1 MSQYI
6 PFTEEEKL
14 RAGSADIAE
23 LLREQGEEVRRIG
36 RELVWIK
43 DSEKISIRGNLW
55 YNQYQREGGNSI
67 DFARKFLNLSY
78 PDAVKLLLGGSRES
92 VALPQSSDSN
102 RPRSIAQKK
111 QAQKPFTPP
120 KKHHDMKRV
129 FSYLIKTRGI
139 DPDIVL
145 GFARMGL
152 IYEEAGYH
160 NAVFCGKD
168 ENGVIRHANKRGTL
182 RNSTFKGNQA
192 GSLPQYSFHYSGSSN
207 TIYFFEAPLDM
218 LSYISLQKENWR
230 MHSYAA
236 ACSVSDQV
244 LLHQLQMHPNLKKCV
259 LCLDNDLAGY
269 RAGERICEK
278 LLEKGYEVEV
288 DYPRKKDWNEELLH
302 RQEQE
307 KERALCP
314 AMSY

>member
-1 MSQYI
+1 MSEYI

-23 LLREQGEEVRRIG
+23 LLREQGEEVRRMG
-36 RELVWIK
+36 RELVWMK

-78 PDAVKLLLGGSRES
+78 PDAVKLLLGERRES
-92 VALPQSSDSN
+92 AAQSPSSGGN
-102 RPRSIAQKK
+102 VGSAAQKK
-111 QAQKPFTPP
+111 QVQKPFTPP

-145 GFARMGL
+145 SFARMGL
-152 IYEEAGYH
+152 LYEEAGYH

-168 ENGVIRHANKRGTL
+168 ENGVMRHANKRGTL

-230 MHSYAA
+230 VHSYAA

-244 LLHQLQMHPNLKKCV
+244 LLHQLQLHPNLKKCV

-278 LLEKGYEVEV
+278 LLQAGYEVEV

-302 RQEQE
+302 QKEQE
-307 KERALCP
+307 KERAICP

>member
-23 LLREQGEEVRRIG
+23 LLRGQGEEVRRSG
-36 RELVWIK
+36 KELVWIR
-43 DSEKISIRGNLW
+43 DGEKISIRGNLW
-55 YNQYQREGGNSI
+55 FNQYRREGGNSI

-92 VALPQSSDSN
+92 VALPRSSDSN

-111 QAQKPFTPP
+111 QEEKAFTPP

-129 FSYLIKTRGI
+129 FSYLIKARGI

-145 GFARMGL
+145 SFARMGL

-168 ENGVIRHANKRGTL
+168 ENGVMRHANKRGTL

-192 GSLPQYSFHYSGSSN
+192 GSLPQYSFHYSGSSD

-230 MHSYAA
+230 VHSYAA

-244 LLHQLQMHPNLKKCV
+244 LLHQLKEHPNLKKCV

-307 KERALCP
+307 KESALCP

>member
-23 LLREQGEEVRRIG
+23 FLRGQGEEVRRSG
-36 RELVWIK
+36 KELVWMK

-78 PDAVKLLLGGSRES
+78 PDAVKLLLGERRES
-92 VALPQSSDSN
+92 AAQSPSSGGN
-102 RPRSIAQKK
+102 VGSAAQKK
-111 QAQKPFTPP
+111 QVQKPFTPP

-145 GFARMGL
+145 SFARMGL
-152 IYEEAGYH
+152 LYEEAGYH

-168 ENGVIRHANKRGTL
+168 ENGVMRHANKRGTL

-192 GSLPQYSFHYSGSSN
+192 GSLPQYSFHYSGSSD

-230 MHSYAA
+230 VHSYAA

-244 LLHQLQMHPNLKKCV
+244 LFYQLKLHANLKKCV

>member
-1 MSQYI
+1 
-6 PFTEEEKL
+6 
-14 RAGSADIAE
+14 
-23 LLREQGEEVRRIG
+23 
-36 RELVWIK
+36 
-43 DSEKISIRGNLW
+43 
-55 YNQYQREGGNSI
+55 
-67 DFARKFLNLSY
+67 
-78 PDAVKLLLGGSRES
+78 
-92 VALPQSSDSN
+92 
-102 RPRSIAQKK
+102 
-111 QAQKPFTPP
+111 
-120 KKHHDMKRV
+120 MKRV

-145 GFARMGL
+145 SFARMGL
-152 IYEEAGYH
+152 LYEEAGYH

-168 ENGVIRHANKRGTL
+168 ENGVMRHANKRGTL

-192 GSLPQYSFHYSGSSN
+192 GSLPQYSFHYSGSSD

-230 MHSYAA
+230 AHSYAA

-244 LLHQLQMHPNLKKCV
+244 LFYQLKLHANLKKCV

-288 DYPRKKDWNEELLH
+288 DYPRKKDWNEELLQ

-314 AMSY
+314 AMRY

>member
-23 LLREQGEEVRRIG
+23 LLREQGEEVRRSG
-36 RELVWIK
+36 KELVWMK

-78 PDAVKLLLGGSRES
+78 PDAVKLLLGERRES
-92 VALPQSSDSN
+92 AAQSPSSGGN
-102 RPRSIAQKK
+102 VGSAAQKK
-111 QAQKPFTPP
+111 QVQKPFTPP

-145 GFARMGL
+145 SFARMGL
-152 IYEEAGYH
+152 LYEEAGYH

-168 ENGVIRHANKRGTL
+168 ENGVMRHANKRGTL

-192 GSLPQYSFHYSGSSN
+192 GSLPQYSFHYSGSSD

-230 MHSYAA
+230 AHSYAA

-244 LLHQLQMHPNLKKCV
+244 LFYQLNLHENLKKCV

-278 LLEKGYEVEV
+278 LLQAGYEVEV
-288 DYPRKKDWNEELLH
+288 DYPRKKDWNEELLQ

-307 KERALCP
+307 KEREICP

>member
-6 PFTEEEKL
+6 RFTEEEKL

-23 LLREQGEEVRRIG
+23 FLRGQGEEVRRSG
-36 RELVWIK
+36 KELVWMK

-55 YNQYQREGGNSI
+55 YNQYRREGGNSI

-78 PDAVKLLLGGSRES
+78 PDAVKLLLGERRES
-92 VALPQSSDSN
+92 AAQSPSSGGN
-102 RPRSIAQKK
+102 VGSAAQKK
-111 QAQKPFTPP
+111 QVQKPFTPP

-145 GFARMGL
+145 SFARMGL
-152 IYEEAGYH
+152 LYEEAGYH

-168 ENGVIRHANKRGTL
+168 ENGVMRHANKRGTL

-192 GSLPQYSFHYSGSSN
+192 GSLPQYSFHYSGSSD

-230 MHSYAA
+230 AHSYAA

-244 LLHQLQMHPNLKKCV
+244 LLHQLKLHANLKKCV

-278 LLEKGYEVEV
+278 LLQAGYEVEV

-302 RQEQE
+302 QKEQE
-307 KERALCP
+307 KENAICP

>member
-1 MSQYI
+1 
-6 PFTEEEKL
+6 
-14 RAGSADIAE
+14 
-23 LLREQGEEVRRIG
+23 
-36 RELVWIK
+36 
-43 DSEKISIRGNLW
+43 
-55 YNQYQREGGNSI
+55 
-67 DFARKFLNLSY
+67 
-78 PDAVKLLLGGSRES
+78 
-92 VALPQSSDSN
+92 
-102 RPRSIAQKK
+102 
-111 QAQKPFTPP
+111 
-120 KKHHDMKRV
+120 MKRV

-145 GFARMGL
+145 SFARMGL
-152 IYEEAGYH
+152 LYEEAGYH

-168 ENGVIRHANKRGTL
+168 ENGVMRHANKRGTL
-182 RNSTFKGNQA
+182 RNSSFKGNQA
-192 GSLPQYSFHYSGSSN
+192 GSLPQYSFHYSGLSD

-230 MHSYAA
+230 AHSYAA

-244 LLHQLQMHPNLKKCV
+244 LLHQLKLHANLKKCV

-278 LLEKGYEVEV
+278 LLENGYEVEV
-288 DYPRKKDWNEELLH
+288 DYPRKKDWNEELLQ

-307 KERALCP
+307 KENAICP

>member
-1 MSQYI
+1 MSEYI

-23 LLREQGEEVRRIG
+23 LLREQGEEVRRMG
-36 RELVWIK
+36 RELVWMK
-43 DSEKISIRGNLW
+43 DGEKISIRGNLW

-78 PDAVKLLLGGSRES
+78 PDAVKLLLGERRES
-92 VALPQSSDSN
+92 AAQSPSSGGN
-102 RPRSIAQKK
+102 VGSAAQKK
-111 QAQKPFTPP
+111 QVQKPFTPP

-145 GFARMGL
+145 SFARMGL
-152 IYEEAGYH
+152 LYEEAGYH

-168 ENGVIRHANKRGTL
+168 ENGVMRHANKRGTL

-192 GSLPQYSFHYSGSSN
+192 GSLPQYSFHYSGTSD

-230 MHSYAA
+230 VHSYAA

-244 LLHQLQMHPNLKKCV
+244 LFYQLKLHANLKKCV

-288 DYPRKKDWNEELLH
+288 DYPRKKDWNEELLQ

-314 AMSY
+314 AMRY

>member
-1 MSQYI
+1 
-6 PFTEEEKL
+6 
-14 RAGSADIAE
+14 
-23 LLREQGEEVRRIG
+23 
-36 RELVWIK
+36 
-43 DSEKISIRGNLW
+43 
-55 YNQYQREGGNSI
+55 
-67 DFARKFLNLSY
+67 
-78 PDAVKLLLGGSRES
+78 
-92 VALPQSSDSN
+92 
-102 RPRSIAQKK
+102 
-111 QAQKPFTPP
+111 
-120 KKHHDMKRV
+120 MKRV

-145 GFARMGL
+145 SFARMGL

-160 NAVFCGKD
+160 NAVFCGRD
-168 ENGVIRHANKRGTL
+168 ENGVMRHANKRGTL

-192 GSLPQYSFHYSGSSN
+192 GSLPQYSFHYSGTSD

-230 MHSYAA
+230 VHPYAA

-244 LLHQLQMHPNLKKCV
+244 LFHQLKLHSNLKKCV

-307 KERALCP
+307 QESALCP

>member
-23 LLREQGEEVRRIG
+23 LLRDRGEEVRRSG
-36 RELVWIK
+36 KELVWIR
-43 DSEKISIRGNLW
+43 DGEKISIRGNLW
-55 YNQYQREGGNSI
+55 FNQYRREGGNSI
-67 DFARKFLNLSY
+67 DFARKFLNLGY
-78 PDAVKLLLGGSRES
+78 PDAVKLLLGERRES
-92 VALPQSSDSN
+92 AAQSPSSGGN
-102 RPRSIAQKK
+102 VGSTTQKK

-145 GFARMGL
+145 SFARMGL

-168 ENGVIRHANKRGTL
+168 ENGVMRHANKRGTL

-192 GSLPQYSFHYSGSSN
+192 GSLPQYSFHYSGSSD
-207 TIYFFEAPLDM
+207 TIYFFEAPIDM

-230 MHSYAA
+230 VHSYAA

-244 LLHQLQMHPNLKKCV
+244 LLHQLKLHANLKKCV

-278 LLEKGYEVEV
+278 LLENGYEVEV
-288 DYPRKKDWNEELLH
+288 DYPRKKDWNEELLQ

-307 KERALCP
+307 KECALCP
-314 AMSY
+314 AMRY

>member
-23 LLREQGEEVRRIG
+23 FLRDRGEEVRRSG
-36 RELVWIK
+36 KELVWMK

-92 VALPQSSDSN
+92 AAQSPSSGGN
-102 RPRSIAQKK
+102 VGSTAQKK
-111 QAQKPFTPP
+111 QVQKPFTPP

-145 GFARMGL
+145 SFARMGL

-160 NAVFCGKD
+160 NAVFCGED
-168 ENGVIRHANKRGTL
+168 ENGVMRHANKRGTL

-192 GSLPQYSFHYSGSSN
+192 GSLPQYSFHYSGLSD

-230 MHSYAA
+230 VHSYAA

-244 LLHQLQMHPNLKKCV
+244 LLHQLKEHPNLKKCV

-278 LLEKGYEVEV
+278 LLKKGYEVEV

-307 KERALCP
+307 KESALCP

>member
-23 LLREQGEEVRRIG
+23 LLRDRGEEVRRSG
-36 RELVWIK
+36 KELVWMK
-43 DSEKISIRGNLW
+43 DSEKISIRWNLW
-55 YNQYQREGGNSI
+55 YNQYRREGGNSI

-78 PDAVKLLLGGSRES
+78 PDAVKLLLGERRES
-92 VALPQSSDSN
+92 AAQSPSSGGN
-102 RPRSIAQKK
+102 VGSAAQKK
-111 QAQKPFTPP
+111 QVQKPFTPP

-145 GFARMGL
+145 SFARMGL
-152 IYEEAGYH
+152 LYEEAGYH

-168 ENGVIRHANKRGTL
+168 ENGVMRHANKRGTL

-192 GSLPQYSFHYSGSSN
+192 GSLPQYSFHYSGLSD

-230 MHSYAA
+230 AHSYAA

-244 LLHQLQMHPNLKKCV
+244 LFYQLKLHENLKKCV

-302 RQEQE
+302 QKEQE
-307 KERALCP
+307 KESALCP

>member
-14 RAGSADIAE
+14 RAGSADLAE
-23 LLREQGEEVRRIG
+23 FLREQGEEVRRSG
-36 RELVWIK
+36 KELVWMK
-43 DSEKISIRGNLW
+43 DGEKISIRGNLW

-78 PDAVKLLLGGSRES
+78 PDAVKLLLGGSRER
-92 VALPQSSDSN
+92 AARPRSSDSN
-102 RPRSIAQKK
+102 RPRSPAQKK
-111 QAQKPFTPP
+111 REQKAFTPP
-120 KKHHDMKRV
+120 KKHHDMKCV

-145 GFARMGL
+145 SFARMGL

-168 ENGVIRHANKRGTL
+168 ENGVMRHANKRGTL

-192 GSLPQYSFHYSGSSN
+192 GSLPQYSFHYSGTSD

-230 MHSYAA
+230 AHSYAA

-244 LLHQLQMHPNLKKCV
+244 LLHQLKLHPNLKKCV

-288 DYPRKKDWNEELLH
+288 DYPTKKDWNEELRHL
-302 RQEQE
+302 QEQE
-307 KERALCP
+307 KERALCQ

>member
-1 MSQYI
+1 
-6 PFTEEEKL
+6 
-14 RAGSADIAE
+14 
-23 LLREQGEEVRRIG
+23 
-36 RELVWIK
+36 
-43 DSEKISIRGNLW
+43 
-55 YNQYQREGGNSI
+55 
-67 DFARKFLNLSY
+67 
-78 PDAVKLLLGGSRES
+78 
-92 VALPQSSDSN
+92 
-102 RPRSIAQKK
+102 
-111 QAQKPFTPP
+111 
-120 KKHHDMKRV
+120 MKRV

-139 DPDIVL
+139 DADIVL
-145 GFARMGL
+145 SFARMGL

-160 NAVFCGKD
+160 NAVFCGRD
-168 ENGVIRHANKRGTL
+168 ENGMMRHANKRGTL

-192 GSLPQYSFHYSGSSN
+192 GSLPQYSFHYSGSSD

-230 MHSYAA
+230 VHSYAA

-244 LLHQLQMHPNLKKCV
+244 LFHQLKQHANLKKCV

>member
-6 PFTEEEKL
+6 RFTEEEKL

-23 LLREQGEEVRRIG
+23 LLRCRGEEVRRSG
-36 RELVWIK
+36 KELVWMK

-92 VALPQSSDSN
+92 AAQSPSSGGN
-102 RPRSIAQKK
+102 VGSTAQKK
-111 QAQKPFTPP
+111 QVQKPFTPP

-145 GFARMGL
+145 SFARMGL

-168 ENGVIRHANKRGTL
+168 ENGLMRHANKRGTL

-192 GSLPQYSFHYSGSSN
+192 GSLPQYSFHYSGSSD

-230 MHSYAA
+230 VHSYAA

-244 LLHQLQMHPNLKKCV
+244 LFHQLKLHSNLKKCV

-288 DYPRKKDWNEELLH
+288 DYPGKKDWNEELLH

>member
-1 MSQYI
+1 
-6 PFTEEEKL
+6 
-14 RAGSADIAE
+14 
-23 LLREQGEEVRRIG
+23 
-36 RELVWIK
+36 
-43 DSEKISIRGNLW
+43 
-55 YNQYQREGGNSI
+55 
-67 DFARKFLNLSY
+67 
-78 PDAVKLLLGGSRES
+78 
-92 VALPQSSDSN
+92 
-102 RPRSIAQKK
+102 
-111 QAQKPFTPP
+111 
-120 KKHHDMKRV
+120 MKRV

-145 GFARMGL
+145 SFARMGL
-152 IYEEAGYH
+152 LYEEAGYH
-160 NAVFCGKD
+160 NAAFCGKD
-168 ENGVIRHANKRGTL
+168 ENSVMRHANKRGTL

-244 LLHQLQMHPNLKKCV
+244 LLHQLKLHPNLKKCV

>member
-23 LLREQGEEVRRIG
+23 FLREQGEEVRRSG
-36 RELVWIK
+36 KELVWIR
-43 DSEKISIRGNLW
+43 DGEKISIRGNLW
-55 YNQYQREGGNSI
+55 YNQYRQEGGNSI

-78 PDAVKLLLGGSRES
+78 PEAVKLLLGESQGSVVRS
-92 VALPQSSDSN
+92 PASGSSRGST
-102 RPRSIAQKK
+102 AQKK
-111 QAQKPFTPP
+111 QAQNQFRPP
-120 KKHHDMKRV
+120 KKHQDMKRV

-145 GFARMGL
+145 SFARMGL

-168 ENGVIRHANKRGTL
+168 ENGVMRHANKRGTL

-192 GSLPQYSFHYSGSSN
+192 GSLPQYSFHYSGSSD

-218 LSYISLQKENWR
+218 LSYISLQKENWQV
-230 MHSYAA
+230 HSYAA

-244 LLHQLQMHPNLKKCV
+244 LLHQLKQHPNLKKCV

-302 RQEQE
+302 RQEQG
-307 KERALCP
+307 KESALCP